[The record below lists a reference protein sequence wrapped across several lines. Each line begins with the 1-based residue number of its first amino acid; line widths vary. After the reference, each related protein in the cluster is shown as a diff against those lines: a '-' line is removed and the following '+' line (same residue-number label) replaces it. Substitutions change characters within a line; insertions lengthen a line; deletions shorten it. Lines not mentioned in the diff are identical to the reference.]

1 MDSLASPS
9 HVVITECPVSTKEIF
24 LVPLKE
30 NKCLTHDGYIQIG
43 IFNHSVERHKELNP
57 CIIWKEV
64 YWYPDIFKNRYK
76 RVKFQRTEACNV
88 GSPKTDNVGCEAA
101 MTETRPRDFP
111 DAPEGVTIQEDNR
124 LNRTL

>member
-1 MDSLASPS
+1 MDSLASPT
-9 HVVITECPVSTKEIF
+9 HVKITECPVTTREIY
-24 LVPLKE
+24 LVPLNE

-43 IFNHSVERHKELNP
+43 IFNHSVEKHKELNP

-76 RVKFQRTEACNV
+76 RVKFQRTAKCNE

-101 MTETRPRDFP
+101 VPRPRDFP
-111 DAPEGVTIQEDNR
+111 DANGCATLQEENR
-124 LNRTL
+124 LERSV